1 MGEKTVL
8 LTKQKA
14 QRAVMSVVQQA
25 AARVSQC
32 LQDAEIRAA
41 IAEDENMRLSQVLK
55 DSHFLATN
63 LTEQLQVLKNQLET
77 SARQCRQLKETF
89 VEEEKT
95 LQTEE
100 ERKKSMANLLS
111 HIAQLETQLVCAA
124 HFSQNSGSEETLPT
138 IEGE

>member
-1 MGEKTVL
+1 MG
-8 LTKQKA
+8 
-14 QRAVMSVVQQA
+14 
-25 AARVSQC
+25 SQC

-77 SARQCRQLKETF
+77 SARQCRLLKETF

-95 LQTEE
+95 LETEE

-111 HIAQLETQLVCAA
+111 HIAARDTACLCSTFLTK
-124 HFSQNSGSEETLPT
+124 NSGSEETLPT
-138 IEGE
+138 MEGETAADMTKF